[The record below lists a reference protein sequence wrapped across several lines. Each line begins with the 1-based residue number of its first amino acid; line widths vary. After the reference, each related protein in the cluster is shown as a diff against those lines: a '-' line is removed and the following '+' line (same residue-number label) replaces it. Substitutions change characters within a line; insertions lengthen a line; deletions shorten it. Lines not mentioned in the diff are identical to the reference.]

1 MTNSAKLLIRDFIL
15 PNKRVSRGQ
24 LLSSIN
30 LLVLGGKTMRTES
43 EYYQLLETAGFQS
56 PKLIKTKKMIDYI
69 EAVLV

>member
-1 MTNSAKLLIRDFIL
+1 
-15 PNKRVSRGQ
+15 
-24 LLSSIN
+24 
-30 LLVLGGKTMRTES
+30 MRTES